1 MKNMIKRVTQHAA
14 FVRVR
19 MAAALAAMVSFAA
32 LGTTTVSDGVMT
44 ITDAGYLSTVLS
56 AAEKAQ
62 LTGNTVTKVIVNLS
76 AKTSALSLDVDLSS
90 YTGGW
95 TIQKG
100 QVNVEL
106 ATGAL
111 GSGSSDDAAIEI
123 LATYGQLFVP
133 TDMKATVSNPIRIS
147 GTGSRNWEA
156 IKINDAGSTTTT
168 LTLTGKLTI
177 STTCKIFFAGKSQ
190 LSCQGGFEHTD
201 GIVDAPGAH
210 ANWIIENVPC
220 TAAYLYLNYV
230 TLNLKVAGNEI
241 GVLDLEKAGKVE
253 LFVDGALAGC
263 ATRVINCAAAGSK
276 LTLNGHSAFL
286 GGIGNWSAGS
296 VISSAAATLTISNDT
311 DVTVGTLFDGKVSLK
326 KMGVG
331 NLTFTHAANTT
342 AGMLEIADGCVEMA
356 ATAQWTKITGV
367 TLSGG
372 SLVLGSDYSLGTGQA
387 ALTVPDAGATG
398 ALKVP
403 DGCVQT
409 MASVSWAGTD
419 RGTGTFGGAASAA
432 GNKLAFFTAA
442 DTGVLIVENVLT
454 VRVESGNTSS
464 IGSVVSAEDLA
475 LINSGAITRIEKRGS
490 GTLVLDQ
497 ALDYT
502 GSWLLREGSIQATA
516 PSYAFGRAATDGRP
530 DGITLADSAY
540 ATRFILGDENLSSQT
555 TYVEKPINIERVI
568 TTGIELL
575 ATYGKVHLTRLLT
588 LKSAKV
594 TVYGGNGVGEF
605 HTEGG
610 VKASGSVV
618 GSAAGGH
625 WYWYAPVEVGT
636 LEIPWLKHH
645 FMSPS
650 NRIDNINLAGAN
662 TLYLECDDAFPFL
675 PNLLLAYAMSGSTQR
690 PSAID
695 MQGHDMAV
703 ADLKSEGNPS
713 VQTVNN
719 TGARPVTLSFQ
730 NSEPYTNANMTLS
743 GPISLVK
750 GGDSAYSVNCA
761 YGAACTGSLTVTNG
775 TFAFL
780 ADGTWAG
787 CTNVTVSGASSVL
800 ELNASTNLANRTDI
814 VLVSG
819 GKMSLAEGV
828 AQHVGNLWRDG
839 RPGGSGTYGSSASP
853 AKYKDDTYFMG
864 QGVVYVHSSYNGFV
878 VVFK

>member
-1 MKNMIKRVTQHAA
+1 MTKGKAVEGKPYAKNPHVHVA
-14 FVRVR
+14 FGRIG
-19 MAAALAAMVSFAA
+19 MAAVLAMMVSLAAS
-32 LGTTTVSDGVMT
+32 GTTTVSDGVMT
-44 ITDAGYLSTVLS
+44 ITDAGNLSTVLS
-56 AAEKAQ
+56 AAEQDK
-62 LTGNTVTKVIVNLS
+62 LTGNTVTNVTVNLA
-76 AKTSALSLDVDLSS
+76 AKTNILHLDVDLSL

-95 TIQKG
+95 TIQRG
-100 QVNVEL
+100 QVSVEL
-106 ATGAL
+106 ASGAF
-111 GSGSSDDAAIEI
+111 GSGVSDDAAIEI
-123 LATYGQLFVP
+123 PMTNGQLFVP

-177 STTCKIFFAGKSQ
+177 STTCKIFFAGKSK

-201 GIVDAPGAH
+201 GIVDAPGAN

-263 ATRVINCAAAGSK
+263 ATRVINCAAASSK

-419 RGTGTFGGAASAA
+419 RGKGTFGGAASPA

-502 GSWLLREGSIQATA
+502 GSWLVREGSIQATA

-540 ATRFILGDENLSSQT
+540 ATRFILGAESLSSQT
-555 TYVEKPINIERVI
+555 TYVE
-568 TTGIELL
+568 
-575 ATYGKVHLTRLLT
+575 
-588 LKSAKV
+588 
-594 TVYGGNGVGEF
+594 
-605 HTEGG
+605 
-610 VKASGSVV
+610 
-618 GSAAGGH
+618 
-625 WYWYAPVEVGT
+625 
-636 LEIPWLKHH
+636 
-645 FMSPS
+645 
-650 NRIDNINLAGAN
+650 
-662 TLYLECDDAFPFL
+662 
-675 PNLLLAYAMSGSTQR
+675 
-690 PSAID
+690 
-695 MQGHDMAV
+695 
-703 ADLKSEGNPS
+703 
-713 VQTVNN
+713 
-719 TGARPVTLSFQ
+719 
-730 NSEPYTNANMTLS
+730 
-743 GPISLVK
+743 
-750 GGDSAYSVNCA
+750 
-761 YGAACTGSLTVTNG
+761 
-775 TFAFL
+775 
-780 ADGTWAG
+780 
-787 CTNVTVSGASSVL
+787 
-800 ELNASTNLANRTDI
+800 
-814 VLVSG
+814 
-819 GKMSLAEGV
+819 
-828 AQHVGNLWRDG
+828 
-839 RPGGSGTYGSSASP
+839 
-853 AKYKDDTYFMG
+853 
-864 QGVVYVHSSYNGFV
+864 
-878 VVFK
+878 